1 MAAQP
6 LTQSVCSPSTTN
18 RSYLLGSRFLIGGA
32 ALALLFT
39 TACNKSQP
47 NQAPAAPANV
57 STSTTPS
64 ASPSAGVPS
73 SPEASSY
80 PSTEPVAADASY
92 TPASTSPNPASV
104 QRVWLGDSAIGM
116 SQAMSMTIPTG
127 WHFQG
132 GIVRNVSCSP
142 GDAFPQLV
150 VSSPDGAYSLTIM
163 TPFFTT
169 SMPTNFNLQNCGTVA
184 QPTTAANIL
193 THYVAPAIRRGAQIS
208 APESAPGWEPFLRGA
223 SPPSNGFSETRNV
236 SRVHVAYTQ
245 NGQAIEE
252 YIVGSESVFR
262 HSGMN
267 GGTSNTTVSI
277 YKAPAGQLDAFYTR
291 AMSTINITPTAQWQQ
306 RNMQMAQQAAQ
317 QAQQQGQQQRA
328 AIMQQGQDAGAAGR
342 AMLANT
348 RNQIQATGQASMN
361 AAAQS
366 EAARHTAAVGT
377 ADYVGNRATSTYFF
391 CNNSG
396 GRTTNNN
403 PNSPGPGWYSCDN

>member
-1 MAAQP
+1 MA
-6 LTQSVCSPSTTN
+6 TQLASLAPRSTSVTS
-18 RSYLLGSRFLIGGA
+18 RSLIQSKLVIGGISMALVLA
-32 ALALLFT
+32 AG
-39 TACNKSQP
+39 CKKSQ
-47 NQAPAAPANV
+47 PAAPAAAPTTSSSGSPAGMTSNY
-57 STSTTPS
+57 STADTSAPSNYAPDPSAAQSSYTPVSTTP
-64 ASPSAGVPS
+64 A
-73 SPEASSY
+73 ASS
-80 PSTEPVAADASY
+80 TQ
-92 TPASTSPNPASV
+92 T
-104 QRVWLGDSAIGM
+104 VWLGDSAIGM
-116 SQAMSMTIPTG
+116 PQAMSMTIPTG

-142 GDAFPQLV
+142 GDAFPQFI
-150 VSSPDGAYSLTIM
+150 VSSPDNAYSLTVM

-193 THYVAPAIRRGAQIS
+193 AHYVVPAIRRGAQAS
-208 APESAPGWEPFLRGA
+208 APQSAPGWERFMSGT
-223 SPPSNGFSETRNV
+223 SPPSNGFSEARNV
-236 SRVHVAYTQ
+236 SRVKVSYTQ

-267 GGTSNTTVSI
+267 GGTSTTTVSI
-277 YKAPAGQLDAFYTR
+277 YKAPAGKLDDFYTQ
-291 AMSTINITPTAQWQQ
+291 AMATINITPTPQWQQ
-306 RNMQMAQQAAQ
+306 RNQQLAQQEAQ

-328 AIMQQGQDAGAAGR
+328 AIQQQGQDAGAAGR

-348 RNQIQATGQASMN
+348 TKQIQATGQASMN

-366 EAARHTAAVGT
+366 EAARHSSAVGT
-377 ADYVGNRATSTYFF
+377 ADYVGNRGTSTYFF

-403 PNSPGPGWYSCDN
+403 PNPPGPGWYSCGN